1 MSQQVLDL
9 RGAIQ
14 ITRKHR
20 KIFGLIVLIG
30 LVVGIAYAVLRP
42 PMVSS
47 EALVVLP
54 QIPSAQ
60 GAQQSNGSD
69 TGAAS
74 DSYLETQVVIAGGDP
89 VLIGAL
95 PHVSP
100 PMSLQ
105 SLRTRVQVASVA
117 GSIVS
122 FAGDGKNAAQ
132 AESVANAVANS
143 YISYI
148 TSRASPVGVVQAKM
162 LEPATTASGVKL
174 PEQVAIDA
182 AIGLLGGVLA
192 GFLVALMLGRGDR
205 KLIEREAIANSI
217 GIPVLTSLPVRRPG
231 DAGAWAKLLREYEP
245 DSVHSW
251 GLTRLLQQLG
261 VTGDRGTSVTVLSL
275 ASDRKALAL
284 GPQLAAFASAQG
296 VPTAL
301 VLGPQQDEN
310 ATATLRT
317 ACAAQAQ
324 SAGRGPLQVIVSDD
338 GRPGRV
344 RVAFTVV
351 VMVVD
356 GKAPSMPDETRT
368 TATVLGVSAGAA
380 TAEQLARVATAAAID
395 GREITGILVADPD
408 PTDQT
413 TGRIP
418 RMAPSPRRQ
427 AFTQNNDIPT
437 ESRR

>member
-1 MSQQVLDL
+1 MSQQALDL

-69 TGAAS
+69 TGATS

-122 FAGDGKNAAQ
+122 FTGDGKNAAQ

-162 LEPATTASGVKL
+162 LEAATTASGVKL
-174 PEQVAIDA
+174 PEQVAVDA

-205 KLIEREAIANSI
+205 KLVEREAIANSI

-261 VTGDRGTSVTVLSL
+261 VTGDRETSVTVLSL
-275 ASDRKALAL
+275 AFDRKALAL

-324 SAGRGPLQVIVSDD
+324 SAVRGPLQVVVSED
-338 GRPGRV
+338 GRPGRA

-395 GREITGILVADPD
+395 GREIAGILVADPD

-427 AFTQNNDIPT
+427 IFTRSNDIPT